1 MKEMHNAP
9 IINISINLGPPAG
22 KSGKKGQE
30 EAKARKAIAKKK
42 VEKSKKKD
50 EDEEE

>member
-1 MKEMHNAP
+1 VKEMHNAP

-22 KSGKKGQE
+22 KKGRKGPE

-42 VEKSKKKD
+42 VDKKKD
-50 EDEEE
+50 EEEDE

>member
-1 MKEMHNAP
+1 MHNAP

-42 VEKSKKKD
+42 VDKKKD

>member
-22 KSGKKGQE
+22 KSGKKGPE

-42 VEKSKKKD
+42 VEKDQKKD
-50 EDEEE
+50 EEEE